1 MSSYTQAEGSTMI
14 AASSRIHSE
23 PTTTNASHPTVKFET
38 KRPRKTKYYDI
49 VRPKVKTP
57 LYQHVG
63 ILRYRTEGPNGGN
76 GIVIP
81 QHIGLHVIDKDYQAP
96 RTPPPFKRVRPQDL
110 FFPLT
115 PLEEWEK
122 LDENGIEATDALVTM
137 GEIILVEDKKSRKW
151 MCTPS
156 PLRGSWT
163 YT

>member
-81 QHIGLHVIDKDYQAP
+81 RLGNDYWLIDSLSIKDRITKNRSY
-96 RTPPPFKRVRPQDL
+96 
-110 FFPLT
+110 
-115 PLEEWEK
+115 
-122 LDENGIEATDALVTM
+122 
-137 GEIILVEDKKSRKW
+137 
-151 MCTPS
+151 
-156 PLRGSWT
+156 
-163 YT
+163 